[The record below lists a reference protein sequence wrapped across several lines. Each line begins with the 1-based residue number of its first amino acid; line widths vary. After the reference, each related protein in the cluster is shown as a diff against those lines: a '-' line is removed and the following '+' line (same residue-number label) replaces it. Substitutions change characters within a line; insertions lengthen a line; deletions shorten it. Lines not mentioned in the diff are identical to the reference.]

1 MGTPHDDEVA
11 SPSIAVPAD
20 SPISLP
26 FVAPIGASVSTSAT
40 LVVGK
45 SREFGIE
52 SITDGPLNPA
62 ASTFLPKRNM
72 PQFWQTQCRW
82 TLPPD
87 DDGKGVDNCRFGSK
101 CNFGHP
107 GDEYYQMPGVKQT
120 FVSGINTTTAGSAVF
135 RQAGI
140 DTHFTLN
147 PGVMNQQ
154 FHGGH
159 QVISPG
165 QSNNTPFPATSPKYA
180 SATMPSPPYQAT
192 SYPGITG
199 YNTAPFAQPMIY
211 HGGEYNGTPKDSNGG
226 QSNSDA
232 SAHKGGTEGNTYK
245 YSGPVVVRSPSP
257 IRRFPP
263 AERMAHRHAHSSAST
278 SSKSSRTRE
287 DPKGEANVAIKGPD
301 TKN

>member
-1 MGTPHDDEVA
+1 MSTPRNDEAA
-11 SPSIAVPAD
+11 SPSIAIPTD
-20 SPISLP
+20 NPISLP
-26 FVAPIGASVSTSAT
+26 FVAPNGTNVSTPA
-40 LVVGK
+40 VGK
-45 SREFGIE
+45 SRESGIE
-52 SITDGPLNPA
+52 SVTDGPLNPA
-62 ASTFLPKRNM
+62 ASTFLPKRDM

-82 TLPPD
+82 TFPPD

-120 FVSGINTTTAGSAVF
+120 FVSGINTTTAGGAVF

-165 QSNNTPFPATSPKYA
+165 QSKNAFSSATSPKHA
-180 SATMPSPPYQAT
+180 SATMPSAPYQAT
-192 SYPGITG
+192 SYPSITG
-199 YNTAPFAQPMIY
+199 YNTAPFARPMV
-211 HGGEYNGTPKDSNGG
+211 HGGGYNSTPRDGGSG
-226 QSNSDA
+226 QSNSNVA
-232 SAHKGGTEGNTYK
+232 AHKGGAEGNAYK
-245 YSGPVVVRSPSP
+245 YSGPVIVRSPSP

-263 AERMAHRHAHSSAST
+263 AERMAHRRAHSSAST
-278 SSKSSRTRE
+278 SSKSSHMGG
-287 DPKGEANVAIKGPD
+287 DANGEANVAIKDPD
-301 TKN
+301 IKN